1 MLPTVKRNHEFRD
14 NHEKMFEIFKAINY
28 TQPSGFLEKTNDH
41 GITCFKGYSSDSIDF
56 WMGMQ
61 RKSEKGKWFSLY
73 EPSVELKVEVK
84 GWDNCLTN
92 EGGVPDSDPCTKERP
107 CGICSVSPDK
117 ILYLKGLCKDD
128 LTLFDN
134 EYYIFGLKNNR
145 PYFR

>member
-1 MLPTVKRNHEFRD
+1 MLPTVKRNHEFPD

-92 EGGVPDSDPCTKERP
+92 VGGVPDSDPCTKERP
-107 CGICSVSPDK
+107 CGICSVSQDK
-117 ILYLKGLCKDD
+117 
-128 LTLFDN
+128 LTQMTSMKAISMTKAQYGGEGKLRFHL
-134 EYYIFGLKNNR
+134 IG
-145 PYFR
+145 

>member
-1 MLPTVKRNHEFRD
+1 MLPTVKRNHEFPD

-128 LTLFDN
+128 LTLFDY